1 MFFILSQNH
10 LLLGHYGYTNILSHF
25 LEITARCGVNL
36 KNYSGVKRLKLYIY
50 NSTTPITCLV
60 VRLHEK
66 RVEPHTKNLN
76 KLSGVMKWHF
86 LTEFLHVL
94 SVATPG
100 DYGMFADDQ
109 LLFSEADEASTS
121 LASSDHCGSVMKI
134 ETMLVVIQLFFFRIQ
149 ILSVKYYVCIWV
161 YKLLL
166 IQATALHLL
175 K

>member
-134 ETMLVVIQLFFFRIQ
+134 ETMLVVIQLFFFRIPDA
-149 ILSVKYYVCIWV
+149 VKYYVCIWV